1 MNFHKLRNAWWR
13 FCGFVVAYVKVFVF
27 DTKARVSDGIVEIMV
42 GLILIGSMGASAWN
56 FGATNFTLA
65 DAPVK
70 VMVGTVV
77 PLMVGV
83 GCLMVFLQGRRSRG
97 G

>member
-1 MNFHKLRNAWWR
+1 MRFGKWLRRVKALLFANAL
-13 FCGFVVAYVKVFVF
+13 VL
-27 DTKARVSDGIVEIMV
+27 DTKARVADGIVEIMV

-65 DAPVK
+65 DAPVR

-77 PLMVGV
+77 PLMAGV
-83 GCLMVFLQGRRSRG
+83 GCLMVFLNSRKRDS
-97 G
+97 